1 LLKAINILKKK
12 NIELVIIGK
21 GENRDQLEEYIQYNN
36 LKNNVKLL
44 GYKKNPFPY
53 IKQADIFILTSKF
66 EGSPNVLVEALF
78 LKKHVIST
86 DCPTGPKEIL
96 GRGKYGDLV
105 KLEDYKSIAKKILLY
120 NMKKSKKKLQKSLD
134 KYNHKKNCKEYSKL
148 INKYL

>member
-1 LLKAINILKKK
+1 M
-12 NIELVIIGK
+12 
-21 GENRDQLEEYIQYNN
+21 
-36 LKNNVKLL
+36 
-44 GYKKNPFPY
+44 
-53 IKQADIFILTSKF
+53 
-66 EGSPNVLVEALF
+66 VEALF